1 MSESVPEP
9 QPEQVL
15 DKRVGALEAGQESLA
30 EKVDKIL
37 GIVSGGHDDKPSGS
51 TTTADPPPQ
60 DMAEQMRQAVRDVH
74 AERDQA
80 DAKSKPEPE
89 HQPREAGQ
97 PGRQRAARIMYGKEP
112 KLWAAW

>member
-9 QPEQVL
+9 QPEQSL
-15 DKRVGALEAGQESLA
+15 DKRVGALETGQESLT

-37 GIVSGGHDDKPSGS
+37 GIVSGGHDPKP
-51 TTTADPPPQ
+51 TEPVTQADPPQ

-80 DAKSKPEPE
+80 ATKSKPEPE
-89 HQPREAGQ
+89 HKPREAGQ
-97 PGRQRAARIMYGKEP
+97 PGRQRAARILYGKEP
-112 KLWAAW
+112 K